1 MSLSTTNVSSGSYIS
16 KGQAFNNW
24 VVDVSKGGTTDFIV
38 SKETDEIK
46 AGSDFINLAKSYI
59 KEYDTI
65 TVDGAISFD
74 EFKAKEVAV
83 AKENGFEI
91 PDDKTLALIFDR
103 LNIAKSNTGTEQLTE
118 KEILTYFRAMDNL
131 AKSDNKITAEEFITM
146 AVSLQDTSTKKDSNG
161 DLIVKYLK
169 STYRSLFGN

>member
-1 MSLSTTNVSSGSYIS
+1 MILCRVSLFG
-16 KGQAFNNW
+16 
-24 VVDVSKGGTTDFIV
+24 
-38 SKETDEIK
+38 
-46 AGSDFINLAKSYI
+46 
-59 KEYDTI
+59 
-65 TVDGAISFD
+65 
-74 EFKAKEVAV
+74 
-83 AKENGFEI
+83 ENIEKILCKVCFEI
-91 PDDKTLALIFDR
+91 PDDKTLALMFDR